1 MEHPIVVVIATG
13 EMGAAVG
20 GRLHEK
26 GAEVRTSL
34 RGRSSASA
42 ARAKKQGF
50 TAIDDDDPLL
60 RNADYVLSIVPPGEA
75 LALARRLAPAIA
87 AAGGRATYV
96 ECNAISPATVREV
109 AAVIQPTGARFVDAG
124 IIGGPPQPDK
134 PGPKFYSSGPDA
146 RRFMRLRDYGLDV
159 RPIDGGIGAA
169 SAIKMA
175 YGSLTKGVNAI
186 GISMMLSAS
195 EAGVDAAL
203 KRELADSQP
212 ELKAILERSVAR
224 SLPKAYRWVAEM
236 EEIARF
242 IGKPAAGGEMFEG
255 VARLYDTI
263 ARAHSADGHEIK
275 TLKKFLR
282 D

>member
-20 GRLHEK
+20 GRLNAK

-34 RGRSSASA
+34 RGRSAASA

-50 TAIDDDDPLL
+50 TAIDDDAALL
-60 RNADYVLSIVPPGEA
+60 RSAEYVLSIVPPGEA

-87 AAGGRATYV
+87 AAGGRVTYV
-96 ECNAISPATVREV
+96 ECNAISPATVQEV
-109 AAVIQPTGARFVDAG
+109 ARIIQPTGARFVDAG
-124 IIGGPPQPDK
+124 IIGGPPQSEK
-134 PGPKFYSSGPDA
+134 PGPKFYASGPET
-146 RRFMRLRDYGLDV
+146 RRFARLRDYGLDV
-159 RPIDGGIGAA
+159 RALDGPVGAA
-169 SAIKMA
+169 SALKMA

-186 GISMMLSAS
+186 GMAMMLSAS

-203 KRELADSQP
+203 KRELAESQP
-212 ELKAILERSVAR
+212 QLEALLERSVPR

-236 EEIARF
+236 QEIAGF
-242 IGKPAAGGEMFEG
+242 IGKPDAGGAMFQG
-255 VARLYDTI
+255 VAALYERI
-263 ARAHSADGHEIK
+263 AKAHAADGAEIK

-282 D
+282 K